1 MTKTCESCG
10 EPFEAAR
17 RTARFCG
24 ATCRKRASRAGGP
37 AAPRE
42 GRQERTTA
50 APAATVANDIDTGSD
65 DLVSSLITEL
75 EACGERSTLLGQ
87 QAIAVA
93 RRIVSPRETGAS
105 VATLSRELRTV
116 MGQIRRKGE
125 TADVVDE
132 VAERRDAKLR
142 AAASAD

>member
-10 EPFEAAR
+10 QPFEAAR

-37 AAPRE
+37 APRRE
-42 GRQERTTA
+42 RQEQSPAAPTATPATA
-50 APAATVANDIDTGSD
+50 ASTDSD

-75 EACGERSTLLGQ
+75 DACGERSTLVGQ
-87 QAIAVA
+87 QAIAIA
-93 RRIVSPRETGAS
+93 RRIVSPVETGAS
-105 VATLSRELRTV
+105 VATLSRELRALMAQV
-116 MGQIRRKGE
+116 RRKGE

-132 VAERRDAKLR
+132 VTERRDAKLR
-142 AAASAD
+142 AAASAG

>member
-10 EPFEAAR
+10 QPFEAAR

-37 AAPRE
+37 APRRE
-42 GRQERTTA
+42 RQEQ
-50 APAATVANDIDTGSD
+50 APAASTAHTAAAPTDSD

-75 EACGERSTLLGQ
+75 TACGERSTLLGQ